1 MNNAEGKGESAL
13 VVYGG
18 LVAEVNP
25 TDLPQGSAPICCD
38 MDFTIGSVFTRD
50 GIQGV
55 YQLEGN
61 CLGCAAATGTSV
73 ADPDSSDEV
82 PFSNPGNITSNMPG
96 TYASVTLQDCG
107 GPSPGETPS
116 VFGGSVD
123 GAIEDPITGGT
134 ITSGFGINFAP
145 SLAELVAGTPTV
157 IFIPCF
163 AFDFHD
169 GSAKYP
175 VSITDNRGNSYTAI
189 TPRLVT
195 DNTQMGGGHDLF
207 GFIVYALVLPS
218 GVDLGAG
225 DYVITFVW
233 EAAVNLQ
240 PHADYPVVCLNCTGI
255 DQVTYNTIETM
266 GGTMTFPNI
275 TTSQPDCILSMWS
288 EGCCSG
294 SYVRL
299 MDTTQ
304 ILVNGASG
312 GVVVYSDGSSTSGA
326 SLVKPAGTYGGSFAL
341 PGASSFSRIQN
352 GVSIALTLPS
362 GGGGGGGGETCD
374 TSENL
379 VGTNFM
385 CLPSIPEGA
394 PVFGVQIF
402 VNGKQST
409 EDPSAVIKITFSD
422 MGTILGTTTLQLP
435 LTDGSVSLGGP
446 TESFGLTR
454 EDLLSGTLTISVQA
468 TSDVEATFDI
478 SGLTIRICFGGV
490 GCDFDWIGTFE
501 QQDADLLTLALD
513 SCGTFWQEDVNNDP
527 NVLVPFYTNILPNT
541 FGVGVTEDDR
551 EFIALSNLQ
560 YGTDMPR
567 QYDGT
572 NLDRIS
578 QVGPGAPPQV
588 TFASNEY
595 PIVSITQDMQFTFS
609 QIRAVLWSSGPT
621 QTHTP
626 GNVLTFYFLNGTDI
640 SQIQV
645 GSGVV
650 LSGFVGD
657 LAGINSTTPYVVTS
671 VGTAQGS
678 GGTFPIITVIAP
690 SVNNVDQTPSAGTL
704 HLTLATLTTSI
715 PVPNLQVG
723 NQINVSGVTPAT
735 WDGTWTVLFTP
746 NASQLSI
753 NTTSLTGNVATYAYT
768 IVTGTAPTVG
778 ELVTVTGTSNGNGIF
793 NVSGVA
799 ITAVSPGTFSVSIT
813 SPDIAAAA
821 EAGNAIV
828 NGTIFQ
834 FDPGQV
840 IPDGT
845 GGFVTVAG
853 GLGAGTRG
861 AVVMF
866 LTRNGYLTAPS
877 PPVIFT
883 LNESAN
889 SIIVSQLPIGP
900 PDTIARVVAFTGA
913 GGATQSGGGGFY
925 YWIPTPVSV
934 LDAGQNVIYSATI
947 INDNTTTTATFTFTD
962 AVLLAA
968 ASISF
973 QGSNNFAQIELG
985 PSIGVIA
992 YASRLFAWGTNNK
1005 VNNLLNFSFD
1015 GGIGQ
1020 IVPPPSSG
1028 TPITTYPLGWVV
1040 NQADGFGGSVV
1051 PSPLFGDSYQISNT
1065 SGSTQAVYGL
1075 IQQNAYQDSDMV
1087 PIIQSH
1093 TTYSVRVT
1101 ASSTSSNG
1109 TLVIDLWSDSMNK
1122 EFGLFEIPLSSM
1134 TSKMQIFTG
1143 TLLTTPFEIVPN
1155 DLLIRVYTIV
1165 LPNNASVLV
1174 DRFEVFPTEQPVLTT
1189 EVLASY
1195 FNNFE
1200 AFDEITGVVGVG
1212 TQNQQPVRSCF
1223 SLFDNLYVVK
1233 TNSMY
1238 VTSDNGVT
1246 EPDGWTVREV
1256 SNKVG
1261 TPSIYGVDYGQGWAL
1276 IFGQQG
1282 LFVFDGGQPVPIAPE
1297 IEPLIRKINWKYGNT
1312 VWVKNDTTLRKI
1324 YIGIPIATPNQW
1336 MPNFP
1341 ANANPTVPNVVL
1353 MCQYKELNTSGALEY
1368 EGSIRQSYMGELRT
1382 YQLGRKWS
1390 TWSIEA
1396 HFGDFIKRPDT
1407 TTPLFLCAD
1416 DGSGRINT
1424 QIEGLHTDN
1433 GTLIHSL
1440 YCTYPFVKAQE
1451 AQGLQLGQHNI
1462 RAHYASMFIEGG
1474 GNVDVTII
1482 PDSLQSPYSNALE
1495 PLPLGDPPPWGDT
1508 EFPLNDFGAR
1518 FFTEFKP
1525 HAIGDWWE
1533 LSRLV
1538 LDVTKDAWS
1547 PVRGGNF

>member
-1 MNNAEGKGESAL
+1 
-13 VVYGG
+13 
-18 LVAEVNP
+18 
-25 TDLPQGSAPICCD
+25 
-38 MDFTIGSVFTRD
+38 MDFTIGSVFTRN
-50 GIQGV
+50 GLKGF
-55 YQLEGN
+55 Y
-61 CLGCAAATGTSV
+61 S
-73 ADPDSSDEV
+73 
-82 PFSNPGNITSNMPG
+82 
-96 TYASVTLQDCG
+96 
-107 GPSPGETPS
+107 
-116 VFGGSVD
+116 FGGSSVTCAATAASQ
-123 GAIEDPITGGT
+123 GSTG
-134 ITSGFGINFAP
+134 
-145 SLAELVAGTPTV
+145 LAGWTNVNGV
-157 IFIPCF
+157 IDTTC
-163 AFDFHD
+163 A
-169 GSAKYP
+169 
-175 VSITDNRGNSYTAI
+175 
-189 TPRLVT
+189 
-195 DNTQMGGGHDLF
+195 
-207 GFIVYALVLPS
+207 
-218 GVDLGAG
+218 
-225 DYVITFVW
+225 
-233 EAAVNLQ
+233 
-240 PHADYPVVCLNCTGI
+240 
-255 DQVTYNTIETM
+255 TIE
-266 GGTMTFPNI
+266 
-275 TTSQPDCILSMWS
+275 
-288 EGCCSG
+288 
-294 SYVRL
+294 
-299 MDTTQ
+299 
-304 ILVNGASG
+304 VNS
-312 GVVVYSDGSSTSGA
+312 
-326 SLVKPAGTYGGSFAL
+326 P
-341 PGASSFSRIQN
+341 
-352 GVSIALTLPS
+352 
-362 GGGGGGGGETCD
+362 GGGGGGGATPDIRQASFIIGVPDTTHRTLIFSTQTFVPTVVLVPWATAYFGEPTPGTAQTVTSVTDNSANTYTQIFGPLPHNIANGIGPGTLPGSFGLFAISLPSGIPFGYVVTLTFDIPFDPVTGFWSASLESVVCQNCD
-374 TSENL
+374 NIDLVSSATEAGPVPGGTVGGSPNGVFFTTTQTEVILAFIDTISVTSPSTPVPPGTNVVLCTGTIPGHNVSCYNYTFPNTPGSPPGFYAPVWTNPGGGVNYAFSAMGLVSLTITGGGPPTPGTGPTSEQL
-379 VGTNFM
+379 TVADFPCVATI
-385 CLPSIPEGA
+385 PSVSAITGLE
-394 PVFGVQIF
+394 IF
-402 VNGKQST
+402 VKGMQSNL
-409 EDPSAVIKITFSD
+409 DPSSIIT
-422 MGTILGTTTLQLP
+422 LTLLNQLVPIATRTFQLP
-435 LTDGSVSLGGP
+435 LVEDIVSIGGMTDTWGQPWPNSQVL
-446 TESFGLTR
+446 ELSFEL
-454 EDLLSGTLTISVQA
+454 QA
-468 TSDVEATFDI
+468 SSNIDTTFEVCGASI
-478 SGLTIRICFGGV
+478 EFWFTPEGFA
-490 GCDFDWIGTFE
+490 CDFDWIGSFE

-513 SCGTFWQEDVNNDP
+513 SCGTFWQEDVNNNP
-527 NVLVPFYTNILPNT
+527 GVLVPFYTNILPNT
-541 FGVGVTEDDR
+541 FAVGITEDDR

-595 PIVSITQDMQFTFS
+595 PIVSITQDIKYTAA

-626 GNVLTFYFLNGTDI
+626 GNVLTFYFNNGTNI
-640 SQIQV
+640 STIQV
-645 GSGVV
+645 GSGLF
-650 LSGFVGD
+650 LSGFTGALV
-657 LAGINSTTPYVVTS
+657 GINSTDPTVPYIVTS

-678 GGTFPIITVIAP
+678 GGTFPIITVTAP
-690 SVNNVDQTPSAGTL
+690 SVNNVDVNPGAGVMQ
-704 HLTLATLTTSI
+704 LTLSTLTTSI

-746 NASQLSI
+746 NAAQLSI
-753 NTTSLTGNVATYAYT
+753 NTTSLAGNVATYAYT
-768 IVTGTAPTVG
+768 IVSGTAPTVG
-778 ELVTVTGTSNGNGIF
+778 QLVTVTGTSNGNGIF

-799 ITAVSPGTFSVSIT
+799 ITAVSPGTFSIPIT
-813 SPDIAAAA
+813 SPNIPAAA

-834 FDPGQV
+834 FDPGMV
-840 IPDGT
+840 IADGT

-913 GGATQSGGGGFY
+913 GGATESGGGGFY
-925 YWIPTPVSV
+925 YWIPTPVSI
-934 LDAGQNVIYSATI
+934 LDNGQPVTYSATI
-947 INDNTTTTATFTFTD
+947 VNDNTTTTATFTFTD

-1005 VNNLLNFSFD
+1005 INNLLNFSFD

-1020 IVPPPSSG
+1020 IIPPSGGAG
-1028 TPITTYPLGWVV
+1028 TIQTYPLGWLLST
-1040 NQADGFGGSVV
+1040 NGIGGSVV
-1051 PSPLFGDSYQISNT
+1051 PSPLFGDSWQISNT
-1065 SGSTQAVYGL
+1065 SGSTQGTWGMI
-1075 IQQNAYQDSDMV
+1075 IQSAYQDSNMV
-1087 PIIQSH
+1087 PIIASH
-1093 TTYSVRVT
+1093 TTYSIRVT
-1101 ASSTSSNG
+1101 ASSPSSVGN
-1109 TLVIDLWSDSMNK
+1109 LFIDLYAPSLGGVVGS
-1122 EFGLFEIPLSSM
+1122 FSIPFSSM
-1134 TSKMQIFTG
+1134 TTKMKIFTG
-1143 TLLTTPFEIVPN
+1143 TLLTNPFGIVPK
-1155 DLLIRVYTIV
+1155 DLDIRVYGDSM
-1165 LPNNASVLV
+1165 PNNSSVLV
-1174 DRFEVFPTEQPVLTT
+1174 DRFEIFPTEQPVLTT

-1212 TQNQQPVRSCF
+1212 TQNQQPVRTCF
-1223 SLFDNLYVVK
+1223 SLFDNLYIVK

-1276 IFGQQG
+1276 IFGQAG
-1282 LFVFDGGQPVPIAPE
+1282 LFVFDGGQPVPVAPE
-1297 IEPLIRKINWKYGNT
+1297 IEPLIRKINWTYGNT
-1312 VWVKNDTTLRKI
+1312 VWVKNDTTQRKI

-1341 ANANPTVPNVVL
+1341 VNANPTVPNVVL

-1396 HFGDFIKRPDT
+1396 HYGDFIKRPDT

-1440 YCTYPFVKAQE
+1440 YCTYPFVKSQE

-1482 PDSLQSPYSNALE
+1482 PDSLQSPFSNALE